1 LKATING
8 IVYDTDRSQKLA
20 HKASSSSDAQLFQTD
35 EGRFFLL
42 TLQLYVDGQKLGPT
56 ECWVDLRTDP
66 KVRSRLKVVA
76 EITAFEPRHALEW
89 VIKTQIPSTLRGYLL
104 ESI

>member
-1 LKATING
+1 LKATIDG
-8 IVYDTDRSQKLA
+8 IVYDSDRSQKLA
-20 HKASSSSDAQLFQTD
+20 HKATSSSDAQLFQTE

-42 TLQLYVDGQKLGPT
+42 TLQLYVDGQKLGPD
-56 ECWVDLRTDP
+56 ECWFDLRSDA
-66 KVRSRLKVVA
+66 KIRSRLKVAA
-76 EITAFEPRHALEW
+76 EITAFAPRHALEW